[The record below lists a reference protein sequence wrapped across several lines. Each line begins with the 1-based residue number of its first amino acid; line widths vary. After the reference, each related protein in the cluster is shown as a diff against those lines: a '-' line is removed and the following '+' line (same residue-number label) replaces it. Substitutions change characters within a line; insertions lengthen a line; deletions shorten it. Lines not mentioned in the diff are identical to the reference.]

1 MKNDLINPIRLDLFK
16 SASLILQAD
25 QADQQQS
32 NNRIQPQAIA
42 INQPAGQSSSWTSRA
57 FVVNHCFCVAGIHF
71 GHSIGQSEIRKQ
83 LLKFPCLDLKFR
95 SLILIFEFY

>member
-1 MKNDLINPIRLDLFK
+1 MKNDLINPIRLIQKRKLNLTSGSSGSTTNQTTAFNRK
-16 SASLILQAD
+16 QLQ
-25 QADQQQS
+25 S
-32 NNRIQPQAIA
+32 I
-42 INQPAGQSSSWTSRA
+42 PAGQSSSWTSRA

-71 GHSIGQSEIRKQ
+71 GQTIGQSEIRKQ